1 MKEKYMKKFI
11 VLICVLFLSACNENN
26 GISTKQMKITTQPLT
41 AEESWD
47 MILNNHKLYHTQLK
61 QFYHKP
67 DTFIPFPGNKDM
79 EALYNKELLTTKEI
93 EKYRNIVIN
102 ELYDIKTLNRLDN
115 VFQQY
120 VIPELQKRANEY
132 LVPLLSSWN
141 TQLPESLKIVYAYEY
156 GSYYNPL
163 TDEQPALIVFGVNNP
178 SFSANDPFDDKDKIF
193 SLVFHEFV
201 HTLIEMPI
209 IREYGVPQD
218 LKERIVDLICYEFI
232 KRPVQKD
239 FENSFANAYITPETI
254 KTDLPGAVK
263 KMMEDYKASQA
274 K

>member
-1 MKEKYMKKFI
+1 MYKKII
-11 VLICVLFLSACNENN
+11 VLICALFLSACNENN
-26 GISTKQMKITTQPLT
+26 DIVSNKMQITTQSMT
-41 AEESWD
+41 AEESWN
-47 MILNNHKLYHTQLK
+47 MILNNHRLYHTQLK

-79 EALYNKELLTTKEI
+79 EDMYNKKVLTTKEV

-120 VIPELQKRANEY
+120 VIPELKKRTNEY

-141 TQLPESLKIVYAYEY
+141 TQLPEKLEIVYSHDYS
-156 GSYYNPL
+156 SYYNPP

-201 HTLIEMPI
+201 HILIENSI
-209 IREYGVPQD
+209 IRKYNIPQD

-232 KRPVQKD
+232 KRPVRKD
-239 FENSFANAYITPETI
+239 FEDSFANTYITPDVI
-254 KTDLPGAVK
+254 RTDLPGAAN
-263 KMMEDYKASQA
+263 KMMKDYQA
-274 K
+274 LQKK

>member
-1 MKEKYMKKFI
+1 MKKII
-11 VLICVLFLSACNENN
+11 VLICALFLSACNENN
-26 GISTKQMKITTQPLT
+26 DVATKQMEITTRPLT

-61 QFYHKP
+61 QFYHNP

-79 EALYNKELLTTKEI
+79 EAMYNKELLTTKEI

-141 TQLPESLKIVYAYEY
+141 TQLPEKLEIVYSADYS
-156 GSYYNPL
+156 SYYNPP
-163 TDEQPALIVFGVNNP
+163 TDEPALIVFGVNNP
-178 SFSANDPFDDKDKIF
+178 SFVANDPFDDKDKIF

-201 HTLIEMPI
+201 HILIEEPI
-209 IREYGVPQD
+209 IRKYDVPQD

-232 KRPVQKD
+232 KRPVRKD

-254 KTDLPGAVK
+254 KTDLPGTVE
-263 KMMEDYKASQA
+263 KMMTDYKASRT

>member
-1 MKEKYMKKFI
+1 MKKII
-11 VLICVLFLSACNENN
+11 VLICALFLSACNENN
-26 GISTKQMKITTQPLT
+26 DVATKQMEITTRPLT
-41 AEESWD
+41 AEESWENILHNHD
-47 MILNNHKLYHTQLK
+47 MYYSELK
-61 QFYHKP
+61 QFYPKV
-67 DTFIPFPGNKDM
+67 DTFIPVPGNADIISM
-79 EALYNKELLTTKEI
+79 FNKEKLTPTEI
-93 EKYRNIVIN
+93 EHYHNIFIN
-102 ELYDIKTLNRLDN
+102 EIYDVKTLNRFDV

-120 VIPELQKRANEY
+120 VIPELQNKTNEY

-141 TQLPESLKIVYAYEY
+141 TQLPEKLEIFYFYEY
-156 GSYYNPL
+156 GSYYNYPINGV
-163 TDEQPALIVFGVNNP
+163 ASIYFGANNP
-178 SFSANDPFDDKDKIF
+178 SFSADNPFDDKEKIF

-239 FENSFANAYITPETI
+239 FENSFANAYITPEAI
-254 KTDLPGAVK
+254 QTDLPGAVK
-263 KMMEDYKASQA
+263 KMMTDYKALQA